1 MSRFDLQLTNFGVD
15 INELKRPAT
24 ERVFHA
30 YTEDWEEACITRNDV
45 VPMTKLKVKYKGL
58 KLLDADNDDMELT
71 IKGVVWRKKNRTLG
85 IKISA
90 WYLQAVDE
98 DGEEEDWEIND
109 DNLDTIG
116 SHPQAPGIE
125 VVKKTEEQI
134 ALELE
139 ARMEEGYKSSD

>member
-15 INELKRPAT
+15 INELKRAAT

-58 KLLDADNDDMELT
+58 KFLDADNDDMELT

-98 DGEEEDWEIND
+98 AGEELDDAVGHLVVGVEEDHELALGD
-109 DNLDTIG
+109 
-116 SHPQAPGIE
+116 Q
-125 VVKKTEEQI
+125 KKFGQ
-134 ALELE
+134 
-139 ARMEEGYKSSD
+139 KV